1 MGRRPVRPRVPQQ
14 QPAIEP
20 AVELG
25 APNRGAP
32 LALVPEDRD
41 WIERIRGGNQPA
53 FESLF
58 RLYVRPLTAFAHRY
72 VQSLSA
78 AQSVVDDVFAR
89 LWQGRH
95 SWAFHGTVRGN
106 LFASTHRVALE
117 VLNRTHRESRW
128 HAGLP
133 PDGPTF
139 VPDPMRMPIDDRVSV
154 KELEASVTVAIARLP
169 GRARVVAFMRW
180 SDQLTRAEIA
190 TVLGMNVR
198 TVHTQLTPSAQAMRR
213 RLGSPYDIIN
223 AWSTAPMTREAVEG
237 SERFTTI
244 DPERIELYLAG
255 ECIPAEAASLELD
268 VVGAAGEP
276 QALEAMRTAWAT
288 PRHVVERLVNE
299 EEAWRTLARR
309 VSMPHAGLDE
319 EKANGITI
327 RSLDPRR
334 FLSRLPPLPRPSIS
348 IPTIRPRQIA
358 GFVALVAVALAAV
371 AGVWALASRQVSAG
385 AAPRTTNTASPA
397 KPHPTTH
404 PKRRHRAGAT
414 SAR

>member
-1 MGRRPVRPRVPQQ
+1 MGRRPARPKISRPK
-14 QPAIEP
+14 PAL
-20 AVELG
+20 ELT
-25 APNRGAP
+25 APSRGAP
-32 LALVPEDRD
+32 LALVPEDRE
-41 WIERIRGGNQPA
+41 WIERIRGGNQAA
-53 FESLF
+53 FEALF

-117 VLNRTHRESRW
+117 ALHRTHRESRW

-133 PDGPTF
+133 PEGPTF
-139 VPDPMRMPIDDRVSV
+139 VPDADRVNLDDGV
-154 KELEASVTVAIARLP
+154 AIEELEASVSVGIARLP

-180 SDQLTRAEIA
+180 TDQLTRAEIA

-198 TVHTQLTPSAQAMRR
+198 TVHSQLTPSSQAMRR

-223 AWSTAPMTREAVEG
+223 AWSTSPTTREAIEG

-244 DPERIELYLAG
+244 DLERLELYLAG
-255 ECIPAEAASLELD
+255 ECIPAEQASLELD
-268 VVGAAGEP
+268 VVEAKGEP
-276 QALEAMRTAWAT
+276 QALAAMRASWAG
-288 PRHVVERLVNE
+288 PRQVVEPLVNE

-309 VSMPHAGLDE
+309 VAMPYAGMEE
-319 EKANGITI
+319 EKASGFSA

-334 FLSRLPPLPRPSIS
+334 WRWLPRLPRLPRPSIPL
-348 IPTIRPRQIA
+348 PTIRPRQIA
-358 GFVALVAVALAAV
+358 AFVALVAVTLAAV
-371 AGVWALASRQVSAG
+371 AGVWAFASRQTSADAATRSTTG
-385 AAPRTTNTASPA
+385 AAAA
-397 KPHPTTH
+397 KSHATVH
-404 PKRRHRAGAT
+404 PKRRHRPGAK
-414 SAR
+414 SSR

>member
-1 MGRRPVRPRVPQQ
+1 MGRRPLRPRVLR
-14 QPAIEP
+14 PAP
-20 AVELG
+20 AAELVAPG
-25 APNRGAP
+25 AGAP
-32 LALVPEDRD
+32 LARGPEDRD
-41 WIERIRGGNQPA
+41 WIERIRGGNQAA

-58 RLYVRPLTAFAHRY
+58 RRYVRPLTAFAHRY

-78 AQSVVDDVFAR
+78 AQSVVDEVFAR

-133 PDGPTF
+133 PEGPTF
-139 VPDPMRMPIDDRVSV
+139 VPDPMRVHIDDGVGIE
-154 KELEASVTVAIARLP
+154 ELEASVSVAIARLP

-198 TVHTQLTPSAQAMRR
+198 TVHSQLTPTSQAMRR
-213 RLGSPYDIIN
+213 RLGSPYDIVN
-223 AWSTAPMTREAVEG
+223 AWSTAPTTREAVEG
-237 SERFTTI
+237 SERYTTI
-244 DPERIELYLAG
+244 DPERIEMYLAG
-255 ECIPAEAASLELD
+255 ECIPAESASLELD
-268 VVGAAGEP
+268 VVAASGEP
-276 QALEAMRTAWAT
+276 RALEAMRTAWAG
-288 PRHVVERLVNE
+288 PRQVVERLVNE

-309 VSMPHAGLDE
+309 VAMPHGGLE
-319 EKANGITI
+319 EERASGISI

-334 FLSRLPPLPRPSIS
+334 FLSRLPRLPRPSIS

-358 GFVALVAVALAAV
+358 GFIALVAVALAAV

-385 AAPRTTNTASPA
+385 AAPRTTNGAPA
-397 KPHPTTH
+397 VKAHVATH
-404 PKRRHRAGAT
+404 PKRRHRAGLKK
-414 SAR
+414 